1 MLRQRPRK
9 YLPDWRKQKPNL
21 ANHICRTYCLISD
34 IKTEPWQTVVYRAGD
49 ILKYKL
55 KTEYNEIYQEDIRQ
69 RSVPFSSQNL
79 RFPVMLWQFCTGLP
93 GVNFRSSADRTRC
106 RTLQRERTGW
116 GIRNCSWLQDPV
128 CRDGSW
134 CWKKRRGW
142 TRIADLAACAG
153 QYRGTWNRQHPSF
166 CAAPSGK
173 GGRRVQTI

>member
-116 GIRNCSWLQDPV
+116 GISRAIS
-128 CRDGSW
+128 RDLKPTASVFL
-134 CWKKRRGW
+134 CCTFRERRKE
-142 TRIADLAACAG
+142 IANDINISILS
-153 QYRGTWNRQHPSF
+153 Y
-166 CAAPSGK
+166 
-173 GGRRVQTI
+173 I